1 MKSYIL
7 DYLNDKKEKIKG
19 YELMKETYKKAAL
32 HSLEIIED
40 QYRNGLLTDD
50 EAARKIANV

>member
-19 YELMKETYKKAAL
+19 YELMKEIYKKAAL
-32 HSLEIIED
+32 LSLEVIEKR
-40 QYRNGLLTDD
+40 YRDGFLTDD
-50 EAARKIANV
+50 EAAQKIANV

>member
-19 YELMKETYKKAAL
+19 YELMKEIYKKAAL
-32 HSLEIIED
+32 LSLEVIEKR
-40 QYRNGLLTDD
+40 YRDGLLTDD
-50 EAARKIANV
+50 EAAQKIANV

>member
-19 YELMKETYKKAAL
+19 YELMKEIYKKSAL
-32 HSLEIIED
+32 LSLEVIEKR
-40 QYRNGLLTDD
+40 YRDGLLTDD
-50 EAARKIANV
+50 EAAQKIAKV